1 MNAFLYD
8 GWIEHHRHKPR
19 QHRFRYPVYV
29 YGFDLDDLPEL
40 DRRLPLFGY
49 NRFRPASI
57 HDRDYLDDGPGTIR
71 EKLDRFLSK
80 EGLGDTV
87 ARVFLVTSPRYF
99 HYVFNPVSFY
109 FLFDA
114 DGRLAGNVAEVNN
127 TFGEKHLY
135 VLRSPVRDEER
146 DRATYRAEKAFHVS
160 PFNRIEGTYE
170 FFFADPFRELD
181 VRINI
186 RQNDEIVFEAELRGT
201 PVPLTPAHQ
210 LRMFLRHPV
219 VPHLS
224 MPRIL
229 YEAAR
234 LAFGKK
240 LEYHDK
246 PVPLS
251 PMTIRLNPPTVVQ
264 RKCMKTVFDL
274 LGTARRGSLR
284 MTLPDG
290 TVKTFGDASTNRP
303 AEMTVRD
310 WRFFS
315 RAVIGGDIGFGESYM
330 DDEWD
335 SPDLTAVLSWFI
347 RNRDSFFG
355 RYQRFE
361 PLFDRLNRVLYPIT
375 ENTLGGSKKNIVT
388 HYDLGN
394 EFFEIFLDSSM
405 TYSCARYLSDSDTL
419 EQAQRNKLQV
429 IIRKAAIGPD
439 DHVLEIG
446 CGWGSF
452 AVEAAKTTGCRMTG
466 ITISDA
472 QYAYA
477 RERIR
482 REGLEDRVE
491 IVLKDYRE
499 ITGSFD
505 RIVSIE
511 MLEAV
516 GHRYFGTFFEC
527 CDRLLRPGGI
537 LVLQFIS
544 IPDRRYHRY
553 RKGHDWIRKHIFPG
567 GQLPSLSVVMKSL
580 AEKTCLN
587 VQGVENIG
595 RDYARTLREWRNRF
609 VAGIDRVARLGFDRS
624 FQRKWVY
631 YLAGCEACFAEGY
644 LGDLQM
650 VMVKSEIGY

>member
-1 MNAFLYD
+1 MSAFLYD

-19 QHRFRYPVYV
+19 DHRFRYPLYV
-29 YGFDLDDLPEL
+29 YGFDVDDLPEL
-40 DRRLPLFGY
+40 DGGLPFFGY
-49 NRFRPASI
+49 NRFRVASI
-57 HDRDYLDDGPGTIR
+57 HDQDYLDNGPGTIR
-71 EKLDRFLSK
+71 EKLERFLSK
-80 EGLGDTV
+80 EGFGGAV
-87 ARVFLVTSPRYF
+87 SRVFLITSPRYF
-99 HYVFNPVSFY
+99 NYVFNPVSFHY
-109 FLFDA
+109 LFGA
-114 DGRLAGNVAEVNN
+114 DGSLVGNVAEVNN

-135 VLRSPVRDEER
+135 FLRSPGRDESNNM
-146 DRATYRAEKAFHVS
+146 ATYRAEKAFHVS

-170 FFFADPFRELD
+170 FFFADPSKGLD

-186 RQNDEIVFEAELRGT
+186 RKDGEIVFEAELQGK
-201 PVPLTPAHQ
+201 PVLLTPASQ
-210 LRMFLRHPV
+210 LKMFLRHPV

-224 MPRIL
+224 MPRIFF
-229 YEAAR
+229 EAAR
-234 LAFGKK
+234 LALGKK

-251 PMTIRLNPPTVVQ
+251 PMTIRINPPTLVQ
-264 RKCMKTVFDL
+264 RKFMNTVFDL
-274 LGTARRGSLR
+274 LSRAGRGSLR

-290 TVKTFGDASTNRP
+290 RVKIFGDESSNRR
-303 AEMTVRD
+303 AEMIVKD

-335 SPDLTAVLSWFI
+335 SPDLAGTLSWFI
-347 RNRDSFFG
+347 CNRDVFFG

-361 PLFDRLNRVLYPIT
+361 PLFDRLNRILYPIS
-375 ENTLGGSKKNIVT
+375 ENTLNGSKKNIVT

-394 EFFEIFLDSSM
+394 EFFEIFLDPSM
-405 TYSCARYLSDSDTL
+405 TYSCARYLGDADTL
-419 EQAQRNKLQV
+419 EEAQRNKLQS
-429 IIRKAAIGPD
+429 IIRKAAIGPN

-452 AVEAAKTTGCRMTG
+452 AVEATKTTGCKMTG

-472 QYAYA
+472 QYEYA

-482 REGLEDRVE
+482 REGLSDRVE
-491 IVLKDYRE
+491 ILLRDYRE
-499 ITGSFD
+499 VTGPFD

-516 GHRYFGTFFEC
+516 GHKYFEKFFEC
-527 CDRLLRPGGI
+527 CDRLLKPGGI
-537 LVLQFIS
+537 LLLQFIS
-544 IPDRRYHRY
+544 IPDRRYEQY
-553 RKGHDWIRKHIFPG
+553 RKGHDWVRKHIFPG
-567 GQLPSLSVVMKSL
+567 GQLPSLAVVMESVAK
-580 AEKTCLN
+580 KTCLN
-587 VQGVENIG
+587 VQEVENIG
-595 RDYARTLREWRNRF
+595 RDYARTIREWRNRF
-609 VAGIDRVARLGFDRS
+609 VAGIDRVAKLGFERS

-631 YLAGCEACFAEGY
+631 YLAGCEACFAESY